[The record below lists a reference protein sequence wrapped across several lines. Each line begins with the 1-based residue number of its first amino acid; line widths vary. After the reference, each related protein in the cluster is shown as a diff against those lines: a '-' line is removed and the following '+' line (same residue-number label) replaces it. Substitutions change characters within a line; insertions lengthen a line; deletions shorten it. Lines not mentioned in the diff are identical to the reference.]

1 MKTLRIALAQINP
14 TVGDLRGN
22 TEKIIEYIEK
32 ARTSGADIIAFP
44 ELSITGY
51 PPEDLLLNTSFLKDN
66 MICLKKIVPHTK
78 GITSIVGFV
87 DARDNIY
94 NGAAIISNNKLIDVY
109 HKVNFIRSSI
119 FDEFKYF
126 QKGEGYPL
134 YNLDGVY
141 FSISIGDDILHLKA
155 HPGTKFIINIDTSPY
170 YIGGNIQKEKSAS
183 QKAYE
188 NHAVLACVNMVGGQD
203 EVVFNGESFIIN
215 EEGEIISRGAPF
227 EEDLVVADLMYKQTN
242 KASIDRKTKTIN
254 ISFQLKQKKK
264 AVQERMTKRLKP
276 LEEIYKVL
284 VLGVK
289 DYVRKNGFKRVVL
302 GLSGGIDSSLVA
314 LIAKDAIGKDS
325 VTGIFMPS
333 QYTSIESKE
342 DAYQLAKNLNIKII
356 ETPIAPLFRTY
367 MNLFKTHFK
376 NLPVDTTE
384 ENIQPRIRA
393 NILMAFSNKLG
404 WLVLNSGNKSEI
416 GTGYST
422 LYGDTAG
429 GFAVLKDVSK
439 TFVYKLAMWRNKKER
454 YPLMPE
460 RVFKKAPSAELKPD
474 QKDTDTLPPYKILD
488 PILTAYI
495 EDNRTID
502 ELSAMGYDTR
512 LVKEIMGMV
521 DQSEY
526 KRRQSPI
533 GIKITKKSFG
543 KDRTF
548 PITNKYKHKL

>member
-22 TEKIIEYIEK
+22 TEKIIEYIEE

-94 NGAAIISNNKLIDVY
+94 NGAAIISNNKLINVY
-109 HKVNFIRSSI
+109 HKVNFIRSSM

-134 YNLDGVY
+134 YNLDNVY
-141 FSISIGDDILHLKA
+141 FSMSIGDDILHLKA
-155 HPGTKFIINIDTSPY
+155 HPNTKFIINIDASPY

-215 EEGEIISRGAPF
+215 EEGEIISRGTPF
-227 EEDLVVADLMYKQTN
+227 EEDLIVADLMYKQTN
-242 KASIDRKTKTIN
+242 KASIRKTKTIN

-376 NLPVDTTE
+376 NLPIDITE

-393 NILMAFSNKLG
+393 NILMAFSNKFG
-404 WLVLNSGNKSEI
+404 WLVLTSGNKSEI

-454 YPLMPE
+454 YSLMPE

-533 GIKITKKSFG
+533 GIKITKRSFG